1 MRPEDAELMDHKRA
15 SQIESEAD
23 MKRDAVSMMRYSPIQ
38 AEKSVALMNL
48 DLMSGDPTIVSKPQ
62 SSMGEPLRLPLA
74 TSKSKAQERNDAHQT
89 KFVEKNTAEAEYLIQ
104 KNSSVDEDQYYGMSN
119 VAEGEIDDDGDHEN
133 VIDTNYSP
141 LKNQNPPITQHQS
154 NRMTSKQELNMS
166 QAQSTIELVRPIEML
181 AAANTSA
188 AVAENMRYEQQ
199 RPYQVRSA
207 QEITTDQATKQGSS
221 TVNVLS
227 TRNIQNDAYNS
238 KSLSVQQVELLK
250 EKLRSQVMAENNRI
264 PL

>member
-1 MRPEDAELMDHKRA
+1 
-15 SQIESEAD
+15 
-23 MKRDAVSMMRYSPIQ
+23 
-38 AEKSVALMNL
+38 
-48 DLMSGDPTIVSKPQ
+48 
-62 SSMGEPLRLPLA
+62 
-74 TSKSKAQERNDAHQT
+74 
-89 KFVEKNTAEAEYLIQ
+89 
-104 KNSSVDEDQYYGMSN
+104 
-119 VAEGEIDDDGDHEN
+119 
-133 VIDTNYSP
+133 
-141 LKNQNPPITQHQS
+141 
-154 NRMTSKQELNMS
+154 MS

-250 EKLRSQVMAENNRI
+250 EKLRSQVMTENNRI